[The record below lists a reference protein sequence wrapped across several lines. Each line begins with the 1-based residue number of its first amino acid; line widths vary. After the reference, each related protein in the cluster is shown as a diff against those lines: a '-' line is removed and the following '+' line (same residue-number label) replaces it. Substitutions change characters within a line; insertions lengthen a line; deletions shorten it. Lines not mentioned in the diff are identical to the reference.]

1 MYKFTLLIFLAII
14 ESQII
19 NSQNLVSNPSFE
31 DYNKCPWIIGKF
43 SGNVNYWS
51 TPNLGTTDF
60 FSTCSKSVG
69 INNYNGNQ
77 RPKDGHTY
85 AGFYLY
91 SPDDYREYIQ
101 GRFTKQLETG
111 KRYRI
116 KFHIS
121 LADKSTHTLKTIS
134 VLFTENLLGFVK
146 LKSENNNS
154 ILTSKNNNYNAYRH
168 ISKKHIKPN
177 KYTKGGFQLNDI
189 TSKSFYDDKVN
200 WIEISTEFTANG
212 FENYFTIGNF
222 QPNNKT
228 TKRELLRTT
237 KVKHQ
242 FSYYYIDAISVESL
256 EKEALQIKT
265 REIVEEELEPEII
278 ETNTV
283 YTFKNVLF
291 DFNKAELLGV
301 SVKELDQLYQYLN
314 NNLDL
319 SIEIYG
325 HTDNIGTQKRN
336 EELSQQRAK
345 AVADYLILQGLDKT
359 RIKSFGFGSS
369 KPISGNET
377 EQGRQQNRR
386 VEFKIIDD

>member
-1 MYKFTLLIFLAII
+1 MHKFTLLIFLTII
-14 ESQII
+14 GAQII
-19 NSQNLVSNPSFE
+19 YSQNLVSNPSFE

-69 INNYNGNQ
+69 INNYNGYQ
-77 RPKDGHTY
+77 SPKDGHTY
-85 AGFYLY
+85 AGFYLF

-101 GRFTKQLETG
+101 GRFTKQLEAG

-154 ILTSKNNNYNAYRH
+154 ILTSKSSNYNVYRH
-168 ISKKHIKPN
+168 ISKKYIKPN
-177 KYTKGGFQLNDI
+177 KYTKGEFQLNDI
-189 TSKSFYDDKVN
+189 ASKSFYDDKVN

-222 QPNNKT
+222 KPNNKT

-242 FSYYYIDAISVESL
+242 FSYYYIDNISVEL
-256 EKEALQIKT
+256 LKKEEVK
-265 REIVEEELEPEII
+265 EPEAI
-278 ETNTV
+278 EERPTPEVIKTNTV
-283 YTFKNVLF
+283 YIFKNVLF
-291 DFNKAELLGV
+291 NFDKAELLDI
-301 SVKELDQLYQYLN
+301 SVKELNQLYQYLN

-336 EELSQQRAK
+336 EELSHQRAK
-345 AVADYLILQGLDKT
+345 AVADYLILQGLDKA

-369 KPISGNET
+369 KSISGNET